1 MNNFT
6 LSELQVGQ
14 KAQFTS
20 IVSKTD
26 FASFLAHS
34 HDTNPLHNDDEFA
47 QAQGYPSRVAYGMLT
62 ASYFSTLAGVYLP
75 GLYALIHTVNIKFV
89 KPVYEGDELTII
101 GEIVE
106 KNETFSFIEL
116 KANIKNQH
124 GTIVCKAQMQ
134 IGVLK

>member
-1 MNNFT
+1 MNHFT
-6 LSELQVGQ
+6 LAELKIGQ
-14 KAQFTS
+14 TEQFKTIVTKA
-20 IVSKTD
+20 D

-34 HDTNPLHNDDEFA
+34 HDTNPLHNDVEFA

-75 GLYALIHTVNIKFV
+75 GLYALIHTVNIKFM
-89 KPVYEGDELTII
+89 KPVYEGDELTIT
-101 GEIVE
+101 GEVVD
-106 KNETFSFIEL
+106 KNEPFSFIEL
-116 KANIKNQH
+116 KANVKNQH